1 MATEEVKTEEA
12 APATEGAGE
21 AAPAAKPKFSLKS
34 KKVKILGML
43 VGMMLIYGVVGHFF
57 LPAPAHE
64 SMADEHSEEEEA
76 TKSEHGGGGA
86 SKVEVELGDGSFA
99 TTNEQ
104 AVTGVSI
111 QVRFKL
117 YVTVAES
124 QHEEF
129 KNLANVV
136 NKNRVNEAII
146 EIFRAASHDDLRDPE
161 LNVMKQKIREK
172 INRLL
177 GTTAIIDVIFSGF
190 SKLEQ

>member
-12 APATEGAGE
+12 TPAAEGAGE

-43 VGMMLIYGVVGHFF
+43 VGMMLIYAVVGHFF

-64 SMADEHSEEEEA
+64 SMADEHSDDEEEN
-76 TKSEHGGGGA
+76 KSEHGGA